1 MKSNKNI
8 NKEAIYS
15 QVINAGKR
23 TYFFDVRKNQKGEK
37 YITITESRKQFL
49 NDNGKIVFEKTKLF
63 LYKEDYEKF
72 VKGLSEA
79 INFAREGETSD
90 SDFLLDEDSI
100 FDEKIN
106 SI

>member
-1 MKSNKNI
+1 MVLEKIMKYEQI
-8 NKEAIYS
+8 
-15 QVINAGKR
+15 
-23 TYFFDVRKNQKGEK
+23 DVLIPVYNGEK

-79 INFAREGETSD
+79 INFAKEGETSD